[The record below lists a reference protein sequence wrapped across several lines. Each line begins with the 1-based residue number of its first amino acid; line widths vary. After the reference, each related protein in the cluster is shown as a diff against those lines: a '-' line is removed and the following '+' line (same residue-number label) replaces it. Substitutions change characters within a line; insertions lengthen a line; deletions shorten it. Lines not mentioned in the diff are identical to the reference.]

1 MITKA
6 GAVLAENGYSPA
18 QHYRQNGRS
27 RAPTVAALF
36 CSVFTSRRLHG
47 GATAKK
53 TTDDVYLRSQ
63 QVTQLEV
70 ATEAT
75 VL

>member
-1 MITKA
+1 M
-6 GAVLAENGYSPA
+6 
-18 QHYRQNGRS
+18 
-27 RAPTVAALF
+27 
-36 CSVFTSRRLHG
+36 G